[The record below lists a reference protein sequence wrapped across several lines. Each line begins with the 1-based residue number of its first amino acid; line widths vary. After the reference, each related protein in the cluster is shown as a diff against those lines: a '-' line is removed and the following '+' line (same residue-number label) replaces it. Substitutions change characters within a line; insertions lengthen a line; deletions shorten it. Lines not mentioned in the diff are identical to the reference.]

1 MGCPLCLGQMA
12 PPAPSLVRHWGR
24 CAPGVGWHRGHPRNG
39 RELGWTLSRTSF
51 PLGVLQSSL
60 VARTEGLD
68 QQVDW
73 NW

>member
-1 MGCPLCLGQMA
+1 MGRDRDESFHGPIV
-12 PPAPSLVRHWGR
+12 PSGM
-24 CAPGVGWHRGHPRNG
+24 
-39 RELGWTLSRTSF
+39 
-51 PLGVLQSSL
+51 LQSSL